1 MTRSINIYT
10 LSRIHDRE
18 AFNILERHGSR
29 YMEPKRTQEHEIES
43 LRLLADEFMRCGVT
57 VAEMDGFFYSFHIP
71 HIGKEFDLLKL
82 TGKICLNIELK
93 SSAVSGEQIEEQL
106 RKNRY
111 YLGHLG
117 KRILLYTVV
126 TNTLKCYKLSLND
139 ELVEVEMAE
148 VVKAVRM
155 AAEGFEDSIDNLFRA
170 SDYLVSPIN
179 TPARFIQGEYFL
191 TQAQAQ
197 IKKRILSDVDGALG
211 CAFFH
216 LTGKPGTGKTL
227 LLYDLAKT
235 LAKTGKT
242 LLIHCGKLSP
252 AHELITEEVTQLKII
267 SAFELKSG
275 AGLTDYNY
283 LLVDEAH
290 RMFPEFFDTVV
301 ASVRANKQVCVWSSD
316 PEQVLTTHEK
326 ANDIAG
332 RINSLPP
339 DEVYTLSEKFR
350 INKELSTF
358 IQRVKNLNH
367 KPEMPMDYSNV
378 EVNCANSTQE
388 AQYMLE
394 YYRDRGY
401 VFINYSKP
409 AYGESPYSAYEEDFD
424 THHVI
429 GQEFD
434 KVVMLLDSSFYYD
447 EEGFLHGIPFPDPDF
462 LYPNLFYQGVTRVRE
477 NLALIVVK
485 APEVFGKIASI
496 LEDGE

>member
-1 MTRSINIYT
+1 
-10 LSRIHDRE
+10 
-18 AFNILERHGSR
+18 
-29 YMEPKRTQEHEIES
+29 
-43 LRLLADEFMRCGVT
+43 
-57 VAEMDGFFYSFHIP
+57 
-71 HIGKEFDLLKL
+71 
-82 TGKICLNIELK
+82 
-93 SSAVSGEQIEEQL
+93 
-106 RKNRY
+106 
-111 YLGHLG
+111 
-117 KRILLYTVV
+117 
-126 TNTLKCYKLSLND
+126 
-139 ELVEVEMAE
+139 
-148 VVKAVRM
+148 
-155 AAEGFEDSIDNLFRA
+155 
-170 SDYLVSPIN
+170 
-179 TPARFIQGEYFL
+179 
-191 TQAQAQ
+191 
-197 IKKRILSDVDGALG
+197 
-211 CAFFH
+211 
-216 LTGKPGTGKTL
+216 
-227 LLYDLAKT
+227 
-235 LAKTGKT
+235 
-242 LLIHCGKLSP
+242 CGKLSP

-332 RINSLPP
+332 RINALPP

-394 YYRDRGY
+394 YYRGRGY